1 MVIVTT
7 VLTVLKN
14 AIECRCRYSIIVEII
29 DGIRPIRIGW
39 SVYRGNHKRIII
51 SVSCTSIESSL
62 SPSTLCDILMW
73 ISMWLILVFR
83 KKYLYRTIDYHG
95 HVLNVYK
102 IYFERP
108 RYVLSSTTIVIT
120 TSPSSTRALRPLVPL
135 HWLRKQR
142 GNLIPLERK
151 RRSYTTA
158 ETIIC
163 LLMLKRKIRKL
174 LLYVSFS
181 SIILRNQRNN
191 QESIWSNV
199 IIICRWHFIIRYSTG
214 NRSKW
219 STIGDIW

>member
-1 MVIVTT
+1 MFFG
-7 VLTVLKN
+7 
-14 AIECRCRYSIIVEII
+14 A
-29 DGIRPIRIGW
+29 W
-39 SVYRGNHKRIII
+39 SKWKFF
-51 SVSCTSIESSL
+51 C
-62 SPSTLCDILMW
+62 
-73 ISMWLILVFR
+73 
-83 KKYLYRTIDYHG
+83 
-95 HVLNVYK
+95 YK

-214 NRSKW
+214 NRSEW